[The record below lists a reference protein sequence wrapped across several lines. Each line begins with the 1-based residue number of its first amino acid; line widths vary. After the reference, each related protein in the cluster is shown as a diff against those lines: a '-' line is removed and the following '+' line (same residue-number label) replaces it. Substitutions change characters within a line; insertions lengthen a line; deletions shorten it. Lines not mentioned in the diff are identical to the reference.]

1 MGLFISARLVSG
13 MDGRI
18 ELSDMPDG
26 GARFEVRLPE
36 AVGAVEDLAE
46 KHAVGAAY
54 SDPQGR
60 GESE

>member
-1 MGLFISARLVSG
+1 LGLFISARLVSG

-18 ELSDMPDG
+18 ELSDVPDG
-26 GARFEVRLPE
+26 GARFEVRLPA
-36 AVGAVEDLAE
+36 AVGAVEDLPE

-54 SDPQGR
+54 ADAQGR